1 MHSTVQIMAFFL
13 LVFSLGI
20 ASSSVVRVDP
30 RSSGDAHS
38 SGDAPSLQQL
48 LCDSIADLNNTIL
61 LLSTSAAHTISPGEL
76 CLLQHVE
83 NLTIMADPL
92 SGKLA
97 TIHCIEENTM
107 QQKLTFLSSTD
118 ITLANIVFTD
128 CGDVLIN
135 PELATDKFESS
146 VVQFLNVTN
155 MLLQNTS
162 VGVPVDLA
170 SPSLRACFC
179 RPNWTANSTVHPCLT
194 NTVNISTYP
203 GRSISINIAVV
214 DTVTNTP
221 VFSGVEIASDFTS
234 LHVPLGQQC
243 TAITIPFMSNATDV
257 VVTID
262 VAVISHA
269 PSSFI
274 NVTVADC
281 PLGFGISSSL
291 NLCTCLPFLD
301 ARSDLVCNISDGTL
315 KLLEQN
321 WLGLVD
327 GVVAFGETCFVG
339 YCIDVPEVG
348 TFTLNVTDLCA
359 NNRTG
364 TLCGR
369 CVDGL
374 SSTLGSDVVCQQC
387 SNLWLLTIPLF
398 MIAGVVLVVTL
409 FLLRLTISMGTIN
422 GVIFNANLFVAINLV
437 PYNQLPVFLKFPYVG
452 INLLS
457 LGLGFPL
464 CFHSNMGELEKAF
477 LNFLFPIYLFLIVGI
492 IIVVCRYSSRLSKL
506 TANSSVQVLATLVF
520 LSYASL
526 LGAVFKIIRYNGIVV
541 LNVSEMTRF
550 VWSDDGNVTYMQHPT
565 HIVLFVLALLVYLG
579 MVLPYTVLITAAPF
593 MYRFKIINK
602 FRAFLDAHYG
612 PYKDRYRFW
621 FGVRLWTVQLIFLVS
636 ATLRFLYPAML
647 LVMQIVLTVL
657 VVAEAYVK
665 PYKSNKLNLLDTV
678 LVLAFTLVVA
688 AANVSFIA
696 LSDSIAFPIA
706 ITTCIF
712 VPPISASVGILC
724 YHLKLACCPKYQFSC
739 PKSSRPLTSQTAN
752 KMASSALNHK
762 DAKAEVNV
770 QMGGGVNDDIGLR
783 EPVMDFDDHL

>member
-1 MHSTVQIMAFFL
+1 M
-13 LVFSLGI
+13 
-20 ASSSVVRVDP
+20 
-30 RSSGDAHS
+30 
-38 SGDAPSLQQL
+38 
-48 LCDSIADLNNTIL
+48 
-61 LLSTSAAHTISPGEL
+61 
-76 CLLQHVE
+76 
-83 NLTIMADPL
+83 
-92 SGKLA
+92 
-97 TIHCIEENTM
+97 
-107 QQKLTFLSSTD
+107 
-118 ITLANIVFTD
+118 
-128 CGDVLIN
+128 
-135 PELATDKFESS
+135 
-146 VVQFLNVTN
+146 
-155 MLLQNTS
+155 
-162 VGVPVDLA
+162 
-170 SPSLRACFC
+170 
-179 RPNWTANSTVHPCLT
+179 
-194 NTVNISTYP
+194 
-203 GRSISINIAVV
+203 
-214 DTVTNTP
+214 
-221 VFSGVEIASDFTS
+221 
-234 LHVPLGQQC
+234 
-243 TAITIPFMSNATDV
+243 
-257 VVTID
+257 
-262 VAVISHA
+262 
-269 PSSFI
+269 
-274 NVTVADC
+274 
-281 PLGFGISSSL
+281 
-291 NLCTCLPFLD
+291 
-301 ARSDLVCNISDGTL
+301 CNISDGTL

-452 INLLS
+452 INFLS

-541 LNVSEMTRF
+541 LNASETTRF
-550 VWSDDGNVTYMQHPT
+550 VWSDDGNVTYLQHPT
-565 HIVLFVLALLVYLG
+565 HIVLFLLALLVYLG

-621 FGVRLWTVQLIFLVS
+621 FGVRLWTIQLIFLVS

-770 QMGGGVNDDIGLR
+770 QMGGGVNDDIELR